1 MNETVIGVD
10 MQIYMWSLW
19 TGVIIEVYDNAGEID
34 FYYIHF
40 RLNCLSNAIVSFK
53 SFLKLSSGMLESY
66 SIPYPFKYLIT
77 SNLCK
82 VSTSSSLVIGGN
94 PYSSAETPSGN
105 IMEVQPDEELFDDVV
120 EGWASLVES

>member
-1 MNETVIGVD
+1 
-10 MQIYMWSLW
+10 MQLCLLKVSLNFLQ
-19 TGVIIEVYDNAGEID
+19 EC
-34 FYYIHF
+34 
-40 RLNCLSNAIVSFK
+40 LNR
-53 SFLKLSSGMLESY
+53 
-66 SIPYPFKYLIT
+66 
-77 SNLCK
+77 NLCK